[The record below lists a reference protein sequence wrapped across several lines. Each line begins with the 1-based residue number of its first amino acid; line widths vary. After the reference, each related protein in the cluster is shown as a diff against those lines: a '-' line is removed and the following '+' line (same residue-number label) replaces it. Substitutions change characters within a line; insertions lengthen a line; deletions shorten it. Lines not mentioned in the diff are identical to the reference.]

1 MISKKEMFDI
11 KLTTKKPLILASASP
26 RRFELLSLLEV
37 PFKVKSIEVDEST
50 IFGETPAEKVCN
62 TAMAKG
68 LPVAEKFQDSIVIS
82 ADTIVYLQEET
93 LFKPENQQMA
103 AQYLKKLSGNMH
115 TVYTGVSIFHSGKCH
130 TFFEQTNVQFYPLSD
145 EWIQVYVESGEGTDK
160 AGGYGIQ
167 GAGGFFV
174 EKIIGDYHNVVGL
187 PIGKLFKELYSL
199 GLISF
204 GDEVVSHDN

>member
-1 MISKKEMFDI
+1 MFDI

-37 PFKVKSIEVDEST
+37 PFKVKTVEVDESN
-50 IFGETPAEKVCN
+50 ILGATPGEKVCN

-68 LPVAEKFQDSIVIS
+68 LPIAEKYQDAIVIS
-82 ADTIVYLQEET
+82 ADTIVFLNEDPLY
-93 LFKPENQQMA
+93 KPIDNKVA
-103 AQYLKKLSGNMH
+103 TQYLKRLSGNIH

-130 TFFEQTNVQFYPLSD
+130 TFFEQTNVQFYPLSE
-145 EWIQVYVESGEGTDK
+145 EWIQWYVESGEGVDK

-174 EKIIGDYHNVVGL
+174 EKIVGDYHNVVGL
-187 PIGKLFKELYSL
+187 PIGKLFKELKTL

-204 GDEVVSHDN
+204 GGEVESYDN

>member
-1 MISKKEMFDI
+1 MFDI

-37 PFKVKSIEVDEST
+37 PFKVKTIEVDESN
-50 IFGETPAEKVCN
+50 IFGVTPGEKVCN

-68 LPVAEKFQDSIVIS
+68 LPIAEKYQDAIVIS
-82 ADTIVYLQEET
+82 ADTIVFLNEEP
-93 LFKPENQQMA
+93 LYKPIDNKLA
-103 AQYLKKLSGNMH
+103 TQYLKRLSGNIH

-130 TFFEQTNVQFYPLSD
+130 TFFEQTNVQFYPLS
-145 EWIQVYVESGEGTDK
+145 EKWIQNYVESGEGADK

-174 EKIIGDYHNVVGL
+174 EKIVGDYHNVVGL
-187 PIGKLFKELYSL
+187 PVGKLFKELQSL

-204 GDEVVSHDN
+204 GDEVESYDN